1 MSASKAI
8 VDVPVDQWVACCTD
22 RADRGLDVVDWL
34 TAVDSSDRLF
44 VLAHLVD
51 PGTGNAEML
60 RCELD
65 VEFPRV
71 GSVVSWFPG
80 ADWHERETAEMFGI
94 EFIGRSEPELLLLR
108 EAGVL
113 DRSAPLRKRAALEAR
128 VVNPWPGRDENERS
142 RRRKLP
148 PGVRAEWTRD
158 E

>member
-1 MSASKAI
+1 VSSSDAM
-8 VDVPVDQWVACCTD
+8 VDVSADGWLDACLD

-60 RCELD
+60 RCEID
-65 VEFPRV
+65 PHAPRV
-71 GSVVSWFPG
+71 ASIAGRFPG
-80 ADWHERETAEMFGI
+80 AEWHERETAEMFGV
-94 EFIGRSEPELLLLR
+94 EFAGRDALGPLLR
-108 EAGVL
+108 REEFDGRAT
-113 DRSAPLRKRAALEAR
+113 APLRKAYALKAR
-128 VVNPWPGRDENERS
+128 VENEWPGRDRTDRG

-148 PGVRAEWTRD
+148 PGVRVEWIDD